1 MNRILKALL
10 VIVVTAGA
18 FLIAREMTSEF
29 FSDEI
34 TEAELAAALASA
46 ATEINAQAPIQLD
59 EITTL
64 VSADAS
70 GTNLTYTNKV
80 SVSAEALGSDF
91 EEARREDLKDFV
103 CGNKDM
109 MITIDH
115 GGSFTYKYIGN
126 NEELIASIDITKR
139 DCGG

>member
-10 VIVVTAGA
+10 VVVVTAGA
-18 FLIAREMTSEF
+18 FLIAREFTSEF
-29 FSDEI
+29 FSDDI

-64 VSADAS
+64 VSANAS
-70 GTNLTYTNKV
+70 DINLTYTNRV
-80 SVSAEALGSDF
+80 SVSAEALGTDF
-91 EEARREDLKDFV
+91 EEARKEDLKAFV

-109 MITIDH
+109 MITIDR
-115 GGSFTYKYIGN
+115 GGSFTYKYIGK
-126 NEELIASIDITKR
+126 NEELIASIDIAKR
-139 DCGG
+139 DCGE